1 MSKLVAWTAS
11 RNQKENRQHIWE
23 KRRCASDSRNKM
35 DVLWTVMKADK
46 RELQPHLYCY
56 LNTAWSLPKILNEPY
71 NLQAFYFLRISNYYI
86 SN

>member
-1 MSKLVAWTAS
+1 
-11 RNQKENRQHIWE
+11 
-23 KRRCASDSRNKM
+23 
-35 DVLWTVMKADK
+35 MKADK